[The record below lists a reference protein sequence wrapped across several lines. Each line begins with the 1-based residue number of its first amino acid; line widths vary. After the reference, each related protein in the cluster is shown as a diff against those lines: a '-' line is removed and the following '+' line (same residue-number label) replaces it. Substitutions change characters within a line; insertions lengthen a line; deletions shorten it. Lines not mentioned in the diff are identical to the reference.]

1 MEKVIIRDVEEPEKT
16 EIHTKI
22 ENTKEGLKKLARFF
36 SLLVSDYNTNNIY
49 CDEHNKIM
57 SVEINSER
65 FWLPLDISY
74 DEENIIVSGIRAISS
89 IPVAKLRKQC
99 LLNYMETIYRFS
111 KNDYG
116 RTLAIL
122 VYKNMSEKRR
132 KSKNGKELREYLEE
146 YATEIIRWHVE
157 NAEPEEVYTVLKL
170 NLVSADVLQA
180 IYSEL
185 EKDMGIEVKA
195 YFLEMIGKESS
206 INASKEE
213 KWTL

>member
-122 VYKNMSEKRR
+122 VYKNMSEERKRA
-132 KSKNGKELREYLEE
+132 KNGRTLKQYL
-146 YATEIIRWHVE
+146 
-157 NAEPEEVYTVLKL
+157 TVTSQTILL
-170 NLVSADVLQA
+170 WNMTTGD
-180 IYSEL
+180 
-185 EKDMGIEVKA
+185 
-195 YFLEMIGKESS
+195 
-206 INASKEE
+206 
-213 KWTL
+213 

>member
-1 MEKVIIRDVEEPEKT
+1 MEKVIIRDIEEPGKT

-74 DEENIIVSGIRAISS
+74 DEENIIVSGIRAIAS
-89 IPVAKLRKQC
+89 IPVGKLRKQC
-99 LLNYMETIYRFS
+99 LLNYMETMYHFS

-122 VYKNMSEKRR
+122 IYKNMSEKRKR
-132 KSKNGKELREYLEE
+132 AKNGRALKQYLTAMSRTILLWNMTTDNVPALLDFWELGLSS
-146 YATEIIRWHVE
+146 AKD
-157 NAEPEEVYTVLKL
+157 LKL
-170 NLVSADVLQA
+170 MYDNRFAKLSIPMQA
-180 IYSEL
+180 CIMQLLNDSTCRDTDSEYSL
-185 EKDMGIEVKA
+185 
-195 YFLEMIGKESS
+195 
-206 INASKEE
+206 
-213 KWTL
+213 

>member
-99 LLNYMETIYRFS
+99 LLNYMETMYHFS

-122 VYKNMSEKRR
+122 VYKNMSEERKRT
-132 KSKNGKELREYLEE
+132 KNGRTLKQYLTVMSRTILLWNMTTDNVPALLDFWELGLSS
-146 YATEIIRWHVE
+146 AKD
-157 NAEPEEVYTVLKL
+157 LKL
-170 NLVSADVLQA
+170 LYDGRFAKLSIPMQA
-180 IYSEL
+180 CIMQLLNDSTCRDTDSEYSL
-185 EKDMGIEVKA
+185 
-195 YFLEMIGKESS
+195 
-206 INASKEE
+206 
-213 KWTL
+213 

>member
-99 LLNYMETIYRFS
+99 LLNYMETMYHFS

-122 VYKNMSEKRR
+122 VYKNMSEERKRA
-132 KSKNGKELREYLEE
+132 KNGRTLKQYLTVMSQTILLWNMTTDNVPALLDFWELGLSS
-146 YATEIIRWHVE
+146 AKD
-157 NAEPEEVYTVLKL
+157 LKL
-170 NLVSADVLQA
+170 LYDNRFAKLSIPMQA
-180 IYSEL
+180 CIMQLLNDSTCRDTDSEYSL
-185 EKDMGIEVKA
+185 
-195 YFLEMIGKESS
+195 
-206 INASKEE
+206 
-213 KWTL
+213 

>member
-89 IPVAKLRKQC
+89 ISVAKLRKRC
-99 LLNYMETIYRFS
+99 LLNYMETMYHFS

-122 VYKNMSEKRR
+122 VYKNMSEERKRA
-132 KSKNGKELREYLEE
+132 KNGRTLKQYL
-146 YATEIIRWHVE
+146 T
-157 NAEPEEVYTVLKL
+157 
-170 NLVSADVLQA
+170 SMSQA
-180 IYSEL
+180 ILLWSMATDNVTALLEFWEL
-185 EKDMGIEVKA
+185 G
-195 YFLEMIGKESS
+195 LSS
-206 INASKEE
+206 IRDLKALFDERFTKLSIPMKACVMQLLNDSDCRDTDSEYS
-213 KWTL
+213 L

>member
-1 MEKVIIRDVEEPEKT
+1 MEKVIIRDVGEPEKT
-16 EIHTKI
+16 EIHTQI

-99 LLNYMETIYRFS
+99 LLNYMETMYRFS

-122 VYKNMSEKRR
+122 VYKNMSEERKRT
-132 KSKNGKELREYLEE
+132 KNGRTLKQYLTVTSQTILLWNMTTDNVPALLDFWELGLSS
-146 YATEIIRWHVE
+146 AKD
-157 NAEPEEVYTVLKL
+157 LKL
-170 NLVSADVLQA
+170 LYDKL
-180 IYSEL
+180 I
-185 EKDMGIEVKA
+185 D
-195 YFLEMIGKESS
+195 
-206 INASKEE
+206 
-213 KWTL
+213 

>member
-99 LLNYMETIYRFS
+99 LLNYMETIYCFS

-122 VYKNMSEKRR
+122 VYKNMSEERKRA
-132 KSKNGKELREYLEE
+132 KNGRTLKQYLTVTSQTILLWNMTTDNIPALLDFWELGLSS
-146 YATEIIRWHVE
+146 AKD
-157 NAEPEEVYTVLKL
+157 LKL
-170 NLVSADVLQA
+170 LYDNRFAKLSIPMQA
-180 IYSEL
+180 CIMQLLNDSTCRDTDSEYSL
-185 EKDMGIEVKA
+185 
-195 YFLEMIGKESS
+195 
-206 INASKEE
+206 
-213 KWTL
+213 

>member
-57 SVEINSER
+57 SVDINSER

-99 LLNYMETIYRFS
+99 LLNYMETMYRFS

-116 RTLAIL
+116 QTLAIL
-122 VYKNMSEKRR
+122 VYKNMSEERKRT
-132 KSKNGKELREYLEE
+132 KNGRTLKQYL
-146 YATEIIRWHVE
+146 T
-157 NAEPEEVYTVLKL
+157 
-170 NLVSADVLQA
+170 SMSQA
-180 IYSEL
+180 ILLWSMATDNVTALLEFWEL
-185 EKDMGIEVKA
+185 G
-195 YFLEMIGKESS
+195 LSS
-206 INASKEE
+206 IRDLKALFDERFTKLSIPMKACVMQLLNDSDCKD
-213 KWTL
+213 TDSGYSL

>member
-1 MEKVIIRDVEEPEKT
+1 MEKVIIRDVEKPEKT

-99 LLNYMETIYRFS
+99 LLNYMETMYRFS

-122 VYKNMSEKRR
+122 VYKNMSEKR
-132 KSKNGKELREYLEE
+132 KQSKNGIALRQYL
-146 YATEIIRWHVE
+146 TSMSQTILLW
-157 NAEPEEVYTVLKL
+157 NMTTD
-170 NLVSADVLQA
+170 NVSALLEFWSLGLSSAKDLKSLLDERSTKLSLPMKACIMQLLNDSDCRDKDSE
-180 IYSEL
+180 YSL
-185 EKDMGIEVKA
+185 
-195 YFLEMIGKESS
+195 
-206 INASKEE
+206 
-213 KWTL
+213 

>member
-1 MEKVIIRDVEEPEKT
+1 MEKVIIRDIEEPEKT

-99 LLNYMETIYRFS
+99 LLNYMETMYSFS

-122 VYKNMSEKRR
+122 VYKNMSEERKRAI
-132 KSKNGKELREYLEE
+132 NGRTLKQYL
-146 YATEIIRWHVE
+146 T
-157 NAEPEEVYTVLKL
+157 
-170 NLVSADVLQA
+170 SMSQA
-180 IYSEL
+180 ILLWSMATDNVTALLEFWEL
-185 EKDMGIEVKA
+185 G
-195 YFLEMIGKESS
+195 LSS
-206 INASKEE
+206 IRDLKALFDERFTKLSIPMKACVMQLLNDSDCKDTDSEYS
-213 KWTL
+213 L

>member
-1 MEKVIIRDVEEPEKT
+1 MEKVIIRDIEEPEKT

-99 LLNYMETIYRFS
+99 LLNYMETMYRFP

-122 VYKNMSEKRR
+122 VYKNMSEERKRA
-132 KSKNGKELREYLEE
+132 KNGRTLKQYLAVMSQTILLWNMTTDNVPALLDFWELGLSS
-146 YATEIIRWHVE
+146 TKD
-157 NAEPEEVYTVLKL
+157 LKL
-170 NLVSADVLQA
+170 LYDNRFAKLSIPMQA
-180 IYSEL
+180 CIMQLLNDSTCRDTDSEYSL
-185 EKDMGIEVKA
+185 
-195 YFLEMIGKESS
+195 
-206 INASKEE
+206 
-213 KWTL
+213 

>member
-1 MEKVIIRDVEEPEKT
+1 MEKVIIRDIEEPEKT

-89 IPVAKLRKQC
+89 IPAAKLRKQC
-99 LLNYMETIYRFS
+99 LLNYMETMYHFS

-122 VYKNMSEKRR
+122 IYKNMSEERKRA
-132 KSKNGKELREYLEE
+132 KNGRTLKQYLTVMSRTILLWNMTTGNVSALLDFWELGLSS
-146 YATEIIRWHVE
+146 AKD
-157 NAEPEEVYTVLKL
+157 LKL
-170 NLVSADVLQA
+170 LFDNRFAKLSIPMQA
-180 IYSEL
+180 CIMQLLNDSTCRDTDSEYSL
-185 EKDMGIEVKA
+185 
-195 YFLEMIGKESS
+195 
-206 INASKEE
+206 
-213 KWTL
+213 

>member
-99 LLNYMETIYRFS
+99 LLNYMETMYHFS

-116 RTLAIL
+116 QTLAIL
-122 VYKNMSEKRR
+122 VYKNMSEERKRA
-132 KSKNGKELREYLEE
+132 KNGRTLKQYLTVMSQTILLWNMTTDNVPALLDFWELGLSS
-146 YATEIIRWHVE
+146 AKD
-157 NAEPEEVYTVLKL
+157 LKL
-170 NLVSADVLQA
+170 LYDNRFAKLSIPMQA
-180 IYSEL
+180 CIMQLLNDSTCRDTDSEYSL
-185 EKDMGIEVKA
+185 
-195 YFLEMIGKESS
+195 
-206 INASKEE
+206 
-213 KWTL
+213 

>member
-1 MEKVIIRDVEEPEKT
+1 MEKVIIRDIEEPEKT

-99 LLNYMETIYRFS
+99 LLNYMETMYRFS

-122 VYKNMSEKRR
+122 VYKNMSEERKRA
-132 KSKNGKELREYLEE
+132 KNGRTLKQYLTVTSQTILLWNMTTDNIPALLDFWELGLSSAKDLKSLLDERSTKLSLPMKACIMQLLNDSDCRDKDSEYSL
-146 YATEIIRWHVE
+146 
-157 NAEPEEVYTVLKL
+157 
-170 NLVSADVLQA
+170 
-180 IYSEL
+180 
-185 EKDMGIEVKA
+185 
-195 YFLEMIGKESS
+195 
-206 INASKEE
+206 
-213 KWTL
+213 

>member
-74 DEENIIVSGIRAISS
+74 DEENIIVSRIRAISS

-99 LLNYMETIYRFS
+99 LLNYMETMYHFS

-122 VYKNMSEKRR
+122 VYKNMSEERKRA
-132 KSKNGKELREYLEE
+132 KNGRTLKQYLTVMSRTILLWNMTTDNVPALLDFWELGLSS
-146 YATEIIRWHVE
+146 AKD
-157 NAEPEEVYTVLKL
+157 LKL
-170 NLVSADVLQA
+170 MYDNRFAKLSIPMQA
-180 IYSEL
+180 CIMQLLNDSTCRDTDSEYSL
-185 EKDMGIEVKA
+185 
-195 YFLEMIGKESS
+195 
-206 INASKEE
+206 
-213 KWTL
+213 

>member
-1 MEKVIIRDVEEPEKT
+1 MEKVIIRDVEEPKKT

-74 DEENIIVSGIRAISS
+74 DEENIIVSGIRAIAS
-89 IPVAKLRKQC
+89 IPVGKLRKQC
-99 LLNYMETIYRFS
+99 LLNYMETMYHFS

-122 VYKNMSEKRR
+122 IYKNMSEKRKR
-132 KSKNGKELREYLEE
+132 AKNGRALKQYLTAMSRTILLWNMTTDNVPALLDFWELGLSS
-146 YATEIIRWHVE
+146 AKD
-157 NAEPEEVYTVLKL
+157 LKL
-170 NLVSADVLQA
+170 LYDNHFAKLSIPMQA
-180 IYSEL
+180 CIMQLLNDSTCRDTDSEYSL
-185 EKDMGIEVKA
+185 
-195 YFLEMIGKESS
+195 
-206 INASKEE
+206 
-213 KWTL
+213 

>member
-89 IPVAKLRKQC
+89 IPVAKLRKRC
-99 LLNYMETIYRFS
+99 LLNYMETMYHFS

-122 VYKNMSEKRR
+122 VYRNMSEERKRA
-132 KSKNGKELREYLEE
+132 KNGRILKQYLTVMSQTILLWNMTTDNIPALLDFWELGLSS
-146 YATEIIRWHVE
+146 AKD
-157 NAEPEEVYTVLKL
+157 LKL
-170 NLVSADVLQA
+170 LYDNRFAKLSIPMQA
-180 IYSEL
+180 CIMQLLNDSTCRDTDSEYSL
-185 EKDMGIEVKA
+185 
-195 YFLEMIGKESS
+195 
-206 INASKEE
+206 
-213 KWTL
+213 

>member
-89 IPVAKLRKQC
+89 IPVAKLQKQC

-116 RTLAIL
+116 QTLAIL
-122 VYKNMSEKRR
+122 VYKNMSEERKRA
-132 KSKNGKELREYLEE
+132 KNGRTLKQYLTVTSQTILLWNMTTDNIPALLDFWELGLSS
-146 YATEIIRWHVE
+146 AKD
-157 NAEPEEVYTVLKL
+157 LKL
-170 NLVSADVLQA
+170 LYDNRFAKLSIPMQA
-180 IYSEL
+180 CIMQLLNDSTCRDTDSEYSL
-185 EKDMGIEVKA
+185 
-195 YFLEMIGKESS
+195 
-206 INASKEE
+206 
-213 KWTL
+213 

>member
-89 IPVAKLRKQC
+89 IPVGE
-99 LLNYMETIYRFS
+99 LLGNLI
-111 KNDYG
+111 
-116 RTLAIL
+116 
-122 VYKNMSEKRR
+122 
-132 KSKNGKELREYLEE
+132 
-146 YATEIIRWHVE
+146 
-157 NAEPEEVYTVLKL
+157 AE
-170 NLVSADVLQA
+170 
-180 IYSEL
+180 
-185 EKDMGIEVKA
+185 
-195 YFLEMIGKESS
+195 
-206 INASKEE
+206 
-213 KWTL
+213 

>member
-99 LLNYMETIYRFS
+99 LLNYMETIYSFS

-122 VYKNMSEKRR
+122 VYKNMSEERKRA
-132 KSKNGKELREYLEE
+132 KNGRTLKQYLTVTSQTILLWNMTTDNIPALLDFWELGLSS
-146 YATEIIRWHVE
+146 AKD
-157 NAEPEEVYTVLKL
+157 LKL
-170 NLVSADVLQA
+170 LYDNRFAKLSIPMQA
-180 IYSEL
+180 CIMQLLNDSTCRDTDSEYSL
-185 EKDMGIEVKA
+185 
-195 YFLEMIGKESS
+195 
-206 INASKEE
+206 
-213 KWTL
+213 

>member
-1 MEKVIIRDVEEPEKT
+1 MEKVIIRDIEEPEKT

-99 LLNYMETIYRFS
+99 LLNYMETMYHFS

-122 VYKNMSEKRR
+122 IYKNMSEKRKR
-132 KSKNGKELREYLEE
+132 AKNGRALKQYLAVMSQTILLWNMTTDNIPALLDFWELGLSS
-146 YATEIIRWHVE
+146 AKD
-157 NAEPEEVYTVLKL
+157 LKL
-170 NLVSADVLQA
+170 MYDNRFAKLSIPMQA
-180 IYSEL
+180 CIMQLLNDSTCRDTDSEYSL
-185 EKDMGIEVKA
+185 
-195 YFLEMIGKESS
+195 
-206 INASKEE
+206 
-213 KWTL
+213 

>member
-99 LLNYMETIYRFS
+99 LLNYMETMYHFS

-122 VYKNMSEKRR
+122 VYKNMSEERKRA
-132 KSKNGKELREYLEE
+132 KNGRTLKQYLTVMSQTILLWNMTTDNIPALLDFWELGLSS
-146 YATEIIRWHVE
+146 VKD
-157 NAEPEEVYTVLKL
+157 LKL
-170 NLVSADVLQA
+170 LYDNRFAKLSIPMQA
-180 IYSEL
+180 CIMQLLNDSTCRDTDSEYSL
-185 EKDMGIEVKA
+185 
-195 YFLEMIGKESS
+195 
-206 INASKEE
+206 
-213 KWTL
+213 

>member
-1 MEKVIIRDVEEPEKT
+1 MEKVIIRDAEEPEKT

-49 CDEHNKIM
+49 CDEHNRIM

-99 LLNYMETIYRFS
+99 LLNYMETMYHFS

-122 VYKNMSEKRR
+122 IYKNMSEERKRA
-132 KSKNGKELREYLEE
+132 KNGRTLKQYLTVMSRTILLWNMTTDNVPALLDFWELGLSS
-146 YATEIIRWHVE
+146 AKD
-157 NAEPEEVYTVLKL
+157 LKL
-170 NLVSADVLQA
+170 MYDNRFAKLSIPMQA
-180 IYSEL
+180 CIMQLLNDSTCRDTDSEYSL
-185 EKDMGIEVKA
+185 
-195 YFLEMIGKESS
+195 
-206 INASKEE
+206 
-213 KWTL
+213 